1 MKFIPLEVLGWPS
14 HLVFFAA
21 ALFLLLLL
29 IWRLWLN
36 KASQRLLAAA
46 QQERQ
51 LQFESL
57 REQDLAK
64 FDALQLQL
72 MQLGKESEQLL
83 QDNKSLADD
92 KHQLQLKYVQQ
103 EQKLELLEEQ
113 LAKVPEKDQQLV
125 RLQASLS
132 STETKLQEQKEH
144 HQSQMAFVEQS
155 RQQMM
160 IQFEALSGK
169 IYEQQ
174 AKRFNDESQQSLG
187 QLLNPLK
194 IQLSEF
200 KSKVEASHE
209 KESAERHMLAGKIS
223 ELQKQTQQIGNDA
236 INLAK
241 ALKGES
247 KTQGN
252 WGELVLERLLEES
265 GLQRGRE
272 YETQLSLQTSDGDR
286 RYPDVVIRL
295 PQDKD
300 IVIDSKVS
308 LLDYEAYCS
317 GDDEQEKTLYLKKHV
332 QSIRNHISGLSLK
345 EYEKLEGIRSLDF
358 VFLFVPVEAAF
369 MAALQADNSL
379 FQDAYNKHIVLVSPT
394 TLMASLRTVENLWRH
409 EKQHKNA
416 QKIADQAGALHDQ
429 FVLMLQSLEDL
440 GKQLDK
446 TQTAYELTRKRLSS
460 GRGNLL
466 KRTVDI
472 QKLGAK
478 TKKSLPDSYL
488 EELESSESELE
499 DLKLPASNSASSKLP
514 SSKLSGSE
522 LPSSKLPSSQLPSS
536 KLPSSKLPEP
546 EAGLENKPT
555 Q

>member
-1 MKFIPLEVLGWPS
+1 MKLLPLSILGWPS

-21 ALFLLLLL
+21 AVFLLLLL
-29 IWRLWLN
+29 LWRIWRYRKN
-36 KASQRLLAAA
+36 QRIDTVARME
-46 QQERQ
+46 QQQ
-51 LQFESL
+51 QFELL

-64 FDALQLQL
+64 LDALQLQL
-72 MQLGKESEQLL
+72 MELGKESELIL
-83 QDNKSLADD
+83 QERQDLAAE
-92 KHQLQLKYVQQ
+92 KHQLQLQNVQQ
-103 EQKLELLEEQ
+103 QQKLEMLEQQ
-113 LAKVPEKDQQLV
+113 LATLPEKEQQLV

-160 IQFEALSGK
+160 TQFEALSAK

-174 AKRFNDESQQSLG
+174 AKKFNTDSQQSLG
-187 QLLNPLK
+187 LLLNPLK
-194 IQLSEF
+194 TQLGEF
-200 KSKVEASHE
+200 KAKVEASHE

-272 YETQLSLQTSDGDR
+272 YETQLSLQTEEGDR
-286 RYPDVVIRL
+286 RYPDVLIRL
-295 PQDKD
+295 PQEKD

-317 GDDEQEKTLYLKKHV
+317 SDDEQEKALFLKKHV
-332 QSIRNHISGLSLK
+332 QSIRNHVSGLSLK

-369 MAALQADNSL
+369 MAALQADNRL

-394 TLMASLRTVENLWRH
+394 TLLASLRTVENLWRH

-429 FVLMLQSLEDL
+429 FMMMLQSLDDL

-446 TQTAYELTRKRLSS
+446 THGAYETTRKRLFS
-460 GRGNLL
+460 GRGNLV
-466 KRTVDI
+466 KRTLDI

-478 TKKSLPDSYL
+478 TKKALPDSYMD
-488 EELESSESELE
+488 ELESSEAEQDETVVRIEAAPGGNSEE
-499 DLKLPASNSASSKLP
+499 ARSEVDSSTDISSADMGSNSEK
-514 SSKLSGSE
+514 GR
-522 LPSSKLPSSQLPSS
+522 
-536 KLPSSKLPEP
+536 
-546 EAGLENKPT
+546 
-555 Q
+555 

>member
-1 MKFIPLEVLGWPS
+1 ME
-14 HLVFFAA
+14 
-21 ALFLLLLL
+21 
-29 IWRLWLN
+29 
-36 KASQRLLAAA
+36 
-46 QQERQ
+46 QQQ
-51 LQFESL
+51 QFELL

-64 FDALQLQL
+64 LDALQLQL
-72 MQLGKESEQLL
+72 MELGKESELIL
-83 QDNKSLADD
+83 QERQDLAAE
-92 KHQLQLKYVQQ
+92 KHQLQLQNVQQ
-103 EQKLELLEEQ
+103 QQKLEMLEQQ
-113 LAKVPEKDQQLV
+113 LATLPEKEQQLV

-160 IQFEALSGK
+160 TQFEALSAK

-174 AKRFNDESQQSLG
+174 AKKFNTDSQQSLG
-187 QLLNPLK
+187 LLLNPLK
-194 IQLSEF
+194 TQLGEF
-200 KSKVEASHE
+200 KAKVEASHE

-272 YETQLSLQTSDGDR
+272 YETQLSLQTEEGDR
-286 RYPDVVIRL
+286 RYPDVLIRL
-295 PQDKD
+295 PQEKD

-317 GDDEQEKTLYLKKHV
+317 SDDEQEKALFLKKHV
-332 QSIRNHISGLSLK
+332 QSIRNHVSGLSLK

-369 MAALQADNSL
+369 MAALQADNRL

-394 TLMASLRTVENLWRH
+394 TLLASLRTVENLWRH

-429 FVLMLQSLEDL
+429 FMMMLQSLDDL

-446 TQTAYELTRKRLSS
+446 THGAYETTRKRLFS
-460 GRGNLL
+460 GRGNLV
-466 KRTVDI
+466 KRTLDI

-478 TKKSLPDSYL
+478 TKKALPDSYMD
-488 EELESSESELE
+488 ELESSEAEQDETVVRIEATPGGNSEE
-499 DLKLPASNSASSKLP
+499 ARSEIDSSTGISSADMGSNSEK
-514 SSKLSGSE
+514 GR
-522 LPSSKLPSSQLPSS
+522 
-536 KLPSSKLPEP
+536 
-546 EAGLENKPT
+546 
-555 Q
+555 

>member
-1 MKFIPLEVLGWPS
+1 MKFIPLQILGWPS
-14 HLVFFAA
+14 HLVFFSAA
-21 ALFLLLLL
+21 MCLLLLL
-29 IWRLWLN
+29 FWRLWRN
-36 KASQRLLAAA
+36 RVSQQAEAARQMEL
-46 QQERQ
+46 QQ
-51 LQFESL
+51 QFEAQ

-64 FDALQLQL
+64 HDALQLQL
-72 MQLGKESEQLL
+72 MQLGKESEQMLL
-83 QDNKSLADD
+83 ENKTLAED
-92 KHQLQLKYVQQ
+92 KHQLQLQSVQQ
-103 EQKLELLEEQ
+103 QQKLEILEQQ
-113 LAKVPEKDQQLV
+113 LSVMPEKEQQLV
-125 RLQASLS
+125 RLQANLS

-160 IQFEALSGK
+160 AQFEALSAK

-174 AKRFNDESQQSLG
+174 AKRFNDDSQQSLN
-187 QLLNPLK
+187 QLLTPLK
-194 IQLSEF
+194 SQLSEF
-200 KSKVEASHE
+200 KAKVEASHE

-272 YETQLSLQTSDGDR
+272 YETQISLQTAEGDR
-286 RYPDVVIRL
+286 RYPDVLIRL

-317 GDDEQEKTLYLKKHV
+317 SDDEQEKAVYLKKHV
-332 QSIRNHISGLSLK
+332 QSIRSHVSGLSLK
-345 EYEKLEGIRSLDF
+345 EYEKLKGIRSLDF

-369 MAALQADNSL
+369 MAALQADNRL

-446 TQTAYELTRKRLSS
+446 TQTAYELTRKRLAS
-460 GRGNLL
+460 GRGNLI
-466 KRTVDI
+466 KRSQDI

-488 EELESSESELE
+488 E
-499 DLKLPASNSASSKLP
+499 DLDSPETDSVASLTAIEGS
-514 SSKLSGSE
+514 LSDAE
-522 LPSSKLPSSQLPSS
+522 TP
-536 KLPSSKLPEP
+536 
-546 EAGLENKPT
+546 
-555 Q
+555 